1 MPSRRGSNQRSPED
15 LQGGA
20 ILDEVPM
27 RREGEP
33 YTVVARRYRPQ
44 KFEDVVG
51 QDHIVQALRNA
62 IRMNRIAQAYLFC
75 GTRGVGK
82 TTMARIFAKCL
93 NCVKGPTDQ
102 PCQVC
107 DICQAIAAGQDVD
120 VIEIDGASNN
130 GVEQVRELR
139 QNAGLRPSRA
149 RFKVYYI
156 DEVHMLSTGAFNAL
170 LKTLEEPPPHVKFFF
185 ATTEANKIPDTV
197 LSRCQRYDL
206 AGITPQLIARTLS
219 EICEQEK
226 VAADT
231 DALQVVAR
239 RAAGSL
245 RDAESLLDR
254 LLASGSP
261 RLTVE
266 VVQAALGTASDDRLL
281 SMLEAVADRDAASAL
296 KLLDEAAEQG
306 VQPTEVLGGLLEFL
320 RDAMVLALG
329 ADSILLSV
337 TPRQKPQL
345 QKLIE
350 RLPIDA
356 ILASLQIV
364 DQHRSRL
371 RGSLHGR
378 LLVEMALVRL
388 ARLEDFESL
397 DSVLH
402 RLASLE
408 DGTPVPRRPESDPA
422 KKKGSR
428 AEIEGERSPARSTA
442 SESSVSISRDRAGFS
457 GVENPP
463 EGAGSDGP
471 SRAGVDPKATE
482 PDRQPAGDLD
492 LEAIR
497 KHWPQAVA
505 RLPLKFHWRI
515 SQVEPV
521 ELAGPD
527 LLFVSPR
534 PGYTGDESVFS
545 AETSQALASVLQ
557 RWSRRPIQVRF
568 RASGSGED
576 SAKQGEDEP
585 RRADA
590 MASDPLVQKVIEL
603 FEARPVQVDYEGS
616 EDPASS

>member
-1 MPSRRGSNQRSPED
+1 MDP
-15 LQGGA
+15 QGLA

-44 KFEDVVG
+44 KFDDVVG

-62 IRMNRIAQAYLFC
+62 IRMQRIAQAYLFC

-107 DICQAIAAGQDVD
+107 DICQAITAGQDVD

-170 LKTLEEPPPHVKFFF
+170 LKTLEEPPPHVKFLF
-185 ATTEANKIPDTV
+185 ATTEANKIPETV

-206 AGITPQLIARTLS
+206 AGITPQLIAKTLG
-219 EICEQEK
+219 EICEHEK

-281 SMLEAVADRDAASAL
+281 SILEALADRDAASAL
-296 KLLDEAAEQG
+296 QLLNEAAEQG
-306 VQPTEVLGGLLEFL
+306 VQPTEILGGLLDFL

-329 ADSILLSV
+329 ADSILLAV
-337 TPRQKPQL
+337 TPRQKPRL

-356 ILASLQIV
+356 ILAALQIV
-364 DQHRSRL
+364 DQHRTRL

-397 DSVLH
+397 DSILH
-402 RLASLE
+402 RLASME
-408 DGTPVPRRPESDPA
+408 DGTPVPRRQDSDPA

-428 AEIEGERSPARSTA
+428 AEIDSERSLTRSTA
-442 SESSVSISRDRAGFS
+442 GERLPSPSQSPSGSPAAEDPRD
-457 GVENPP
+457 
-463 EGAGSDGP
+463 GAGAGP
-471 SRAGVDPKATE
+471 VPRGPAGLSVDPTAAE
-482 PDRQPAGDLD
+482 SDHHPAGELD

-515 SQVEPV
+515 SQIEPV

-545 AETSQALASVLQ
+545 AETSEALASVLK
-557 RWSRRPIQVRF
+557 RWMRRPIQVRF
-568 RASGSGED
+568 RASGSGET
-576 SAKQGEDEP
+576 SAQQVENEP

-590 MASDPLVQKVIEL
+590 IASDPLVQKVIEL
-603 FEARPVQVDYEGS
+603 FEARPVQVDYDGP
-616 EDPASS
+616 EDPASA